1 MLVNYKLSLR
11 ERQEGATEP
20 LSQFK
25 SILFALNIINYMPTL
40 IPVSLSAVLVV
51 RVIFFTFTFTFTF
64 LLIKTKTKQKKNPNN
79 SVLILW
85 IGVLVRS
92 VLTAKLCLSLHI
104 FDFTL
109 KLFCTYDVFAVI

>member
-25 SILFALNIINYMPTL
+25 SVLFALNIINYMPTL

-51 RVIFFTFTFTFTF
+51 RVIFFTFTF
-64 LLIKTKTKQKKNPNN
+64 LLIKTKQNKNNPNN
-79 SVLILW
+79 SVLMLW

-109 KLFCTYDVFAVI
+109 KLFLHL

>member
-11 ERQEGATEP
+11 ERQEGSTEP

-51 RVIFFTFTFTFTF
+51 RVIFFTCTFTFTF
-64 LLIKTKTKQKKNPNN
+64 LLIKTKQNKKNPNN